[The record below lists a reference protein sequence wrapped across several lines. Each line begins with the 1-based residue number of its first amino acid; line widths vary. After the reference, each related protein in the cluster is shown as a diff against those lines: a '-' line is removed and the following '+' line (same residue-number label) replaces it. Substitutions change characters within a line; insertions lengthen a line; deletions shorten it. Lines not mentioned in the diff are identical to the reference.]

1 MVDQNVLARVVKE
14 AIKSGKYVIGTKE
27 TVKNMK
33 GMRAVIL
40 TESIPKKTLSK
51 IEGEAK
57 KNKVHLIN
65 SGLNSLELARIVG
78 VPFRVSAIAMRGI
91 AESEIKA
98 LEK

>member
-1 MVDQNVLARVVKE
+1 
-14 AIKSGKYVIGTKE
+14 VIGTKE

-57 KNKVHLIN
+57 KNKVI
-65 SGLNSLELARIVG
+65 
-78 VPFRVSAIAMRGI
+78 
-91 AESEIKA
+91 
-98 LEK
+98 